1 MGRTGS
7 DNGTSEE
14 KTKKSG
20 EKKPKTGRKSPDENY
35 KYKYYA
41 LY

>member
-20 EKKPKTGRKSPDENY
+20 GKKPKTDRKEIPR
-35 KYKYYA
+35 
-41 LY
+41 